1 MPDPS
6 YLVVAFL
13 VSSIGFVML
22 MYGRK
27 QHRPLQLAAG
37 LVLLIFA
44 FLIRD
49 ALWLG
54 LIGAL
59 ICLGVW
65 VGVRAGL

>member
-54 LIGAL
+54 SIGAV